1 MYEDATPEIVRDFFW
16 DDEFRL
22 RWDDMLGDAT
32 TLDEC
37 PTTGTMVVQW
47 IKKVSLANS
56 LLYILT
62 GSTFVSI
69 LLIDKDSPLHMIKLF
84 VSALLSIC
92 SSRSSVKTGNT

>member
-47 IKKVSLANS
+47 IKKVRLANS

-62 GSTFVSI
+62 
-69 LLIDKDSPLHMIKLF
+69 
-84 VSALLSIC
+84 
-92 SSRSSVKTGNT
+92 